1 MGGALSV
8 LVQSFPPSPI
18 WGVNEIPDLTGKVI
32 LVTGAFTRYILKA
45 CVLNFVGG
53 NAGVGKETVKVR
65 WRLFTL

>member
-18 WGVNEIPDLTGKVI
+18 WGVNEIPDLTGKVF

-65 WRLFTL
+65 WRLFTP